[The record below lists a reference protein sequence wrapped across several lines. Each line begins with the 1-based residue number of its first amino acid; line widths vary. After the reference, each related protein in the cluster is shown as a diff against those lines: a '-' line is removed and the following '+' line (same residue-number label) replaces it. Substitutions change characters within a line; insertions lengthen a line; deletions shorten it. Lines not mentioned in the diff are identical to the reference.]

1 MKIQTISFIIYLLA
15 GTSIS
20 AQKDGLNASLCKNSN
35 FQFTYT
41 IYLLIIN
48 NSELCFIV
56 LVKNRRELDHEVH
69 AVRLALLAFL
79 DVLNFTYSQPI

>member
-1 MKIQTISFIIYLLA
+1 M
-15 GTSIS
+15 
-20 AQKDGLNASLCKNSN
+20 N
-35 FQFTYT
+35 T

-48 NSELCFIV
+48 NGELGFIV